1 MAQDHTAPPPAP
13 GHKPVLGL
21 SRRTLFVGVTALVL
35 TAAVLGALLT
45 LVLRPHASLTAA
57 VPSGDR
63 SSATAAKVP
72 SGFNAPAVAI
82 PAGHLPPVEVA
93 VPVIAV
99 RSRLVGLRLNPD
111 GTLQVPS
118 DYGVAGWYSDGPAP
132 GDSGPPA
139 VIVGHVDSK
148 AGPGIFYRLSELRSG
163 DVILI
168 RRSDGT
174 DARFTVYRSAEFLK
188 DAFPASQVY
197 APHSTPEL
205 RLITC
210 TGLFNR
216 TTGHYASNRV
226 IYARLATAPAA
237 TAPQAAVGQK

>member
-1 MAQDHTAPPPAP
+1 MAPEGDAPPPAP
-13 GHKPVLGL
+13 GRHPVWGL
-21 SRRTLFVGVTALVL
+21 SRRVLIAAGTAVVVM
-35 TAAVLGALLT
+35 AAVLGALLT
-45 LVLRPHASLTAA
+45 LLLRPATTLTAA
-57 VPSGDR
+57 RPAGDR
-63 SSATAAKVP
+63 SSAAAAQVP
-72 SGFNAPAVAI
+72 GGFNAPSTAI

-99 RSRLVGLRLNPD
+99 RSRLVGLRLNAD

-163 DVILI
+163 DVILV

-174 DARFTVYRSAEFLK
+174 DVRFTVYRSAQFPK

-210 TGLFNR
+210 TGVFNR
-216 TTGHYASNRV
+216 ATGHYASNRV
-226 IYARLATAPAA
+226 IYARLSPPAPVV
-237 TAPQAAVGQK
+237 APHADADRK